1 MKRVA
6 CYLRVSTTEQTVEN
20 QRNDLRAYCKARG
33 WDDVV
38 EYGNTG
44 VSGTR
49 ERRPGLDH
57 LMSEVKSRRVD
68 VVVVAAF
75 DRPGRSVQ
83 GREHHAP
90 RCTRR
95 GASDRGGDP

>member
-33 WDDVV
+33 WDDVI
-38 EYGNTG
+38 EYSDTG

-49 ERRPGLDH
+49 ERRPR
-57 LMSEVKSRRVD
+57 EV
-68 VVVVAAF
+68 
-75 DRPGRSVQ
+75 
-83 GREHHAP
+83 
-90 RCTRR
+90 
-95 GASDRGGDP
+95 GG